1 MELEQLQATYERMLK
16 DVQKGKNKQW
26 ANVGDYALIKWI

>member
-16 DVQKGKNKQW
+16 DVQKGKNKQ
-26 ANVGDYALIKWI
+26 